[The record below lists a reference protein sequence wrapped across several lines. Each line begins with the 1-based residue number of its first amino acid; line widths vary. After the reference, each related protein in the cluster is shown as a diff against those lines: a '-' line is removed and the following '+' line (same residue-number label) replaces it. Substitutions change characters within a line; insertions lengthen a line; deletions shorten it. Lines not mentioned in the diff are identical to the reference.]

1 MIPVDEVVFPEDI
14 SHGSS
19 GGAEFKTSIVV
30 LGDDREQRNQAW
42 EYPRER
48 WNVVYGVRTAAQ
60 LAVLRSFFHA
70 RQGKARGFLFKNHR
84 DFLFYNEIIG
94 IGDFSDHAFQLSKPY
109 FDTEGTVAF
118 RRKVTRPKV
127 GTVVIKLDGAIVTSW
142 SCNYTTGVITFSPAA
157 PGVGAVVTASCSFY
171 YPMRFDTD
179 FLSSTLEDY
188 LAESTEVPLIEV
200 RP

>member
-1 MIPVDEVVFPEDI
+1 MIPVDEVVFPTDI
-14 SHGSS
+14 SYGSS
-19 GGAEFKTSIVV
+19 GGPEFKTTIVQ
-30 LGDDREQRNQAW
+30 LGDDREQRNQSW

-48 WNVVYGVRTAAQ
+48 WNVVYGVRTADQ
-60 LAVLRSFFHA
+60 LATLRAFFHA

-84 DFLFYNEIIG
+84 DFLFYNEVIG
-94 IGDFSDHAFQLSKPY
+94 IGDFSNKVFQLAKPY
-109 FDTEGTVAF
+109 FDTEGSVAF

-127 GTVVIKLDGAIVTSW
+127 GTLAVYLDGTPVSSW
-142 SCNYTTGVITFSPAA
+142 TCDYTTGVITFAPAA
-157 PGVGAVVTASCSFY
+157 PGIGAVVTASCTFY